1 MSSRLKIRSIY
12 ATALTKLTMDAGYL
26 IADPSA
32 KVRDRFRLAP
42 NNEIHDLL
50 IQDREDLQ
58 GIEVRGEP
66 ERVCQFLTFLQEKL
80 LDPVL
85 LELTAT
91 EEDEACVRA
100 SIEFPGA
107 AKEFLDEIRFSMT
120 PTISKHHRMRIVDS
134 KALDHAEDRLWRDP
148 SRKESIEQELFREAI
163 LLPLEKAG
171 VVKLEHMRPSGK
183 AMRPREGLLLDLNEH
198 RIVFRRSFLAQGKYD
213 GLDLPI
219 GHGDYGLTEISEGS
233 WVVKHSYHTREGKL
247 IGEYFNINTPVELYP
262 YGARY
267 LDLEVDVIKRSGES
281 PFVIDREKLQLLCRQ
296 GVIGSALE
304 SQVNHVVDTLMQR
317 LQA

>member
-42 NNEIHDLL
+42 NDDVHEILV
-50 IQDREDLQ
+50 QDRDDLQ
-58 GIEVRGEP
+58 GIEICGEP

-85 LELTAT
+85 IELTA
-91 EEDEACVRA
+91 EEDDETRVKAR
-100 SIEFPGA
+100 IELPGG
-107 AKEFLDEIRFSMT
+107 AKNLLDEIRFSMT
-120 PTISKHHRMRIVDS
+120 PTLARHHRLRIVDS
-134 KALDHAEDRLWRDP
+134 KALDNAEDRLWRDP
-148 SRKESIEQELFREAI
+148 TRKESLEKELFREAI
-163 LLPLEKAG
+163 LLPLEKVG

-183 AMRPREGLLLDLNEH
+183 AMRPREGVLVDLDEY
-198 RIVFRRSFLAQGKYD
+198 RVVFRRSFAAQGRYD

-219 GHGDYGLTEISEGS
+219 AQGDYGMTEITEGS
-233 WVVKHSYHTREGKL
+233 WVVKHSYHTREGRL

-267 LDLEVDVIKRSGES
+267 LDLEVDVIRRSGES
-281 PFVIDREKLQLLCRQ
+281 PFVIDREKLQLLSRQ
-296 GVIGSALE
+296 GAIGSALE
-304 SQVNHVVDTLMQR
+304 AQVVRVVDSLVQKLR
-317 LQA
+317 A